1 LARIAFRK
9 KPLRTRPED
18 GALRCHTCGAIRPAA
33 DFAFSNIAL
42 GRLSYAC
49 RSCHAAARRAHYLAH
64 KADYLRQAVA
74 QRKAHRA
81 RNRNEVM
88 AYLAQHP
95 CVDCREAN
103 PVVLEF
109 DHRDPATKLD
119 EVGRMIASKR
129 WPRVLA
135 EIKKCDVRCINCH
148 RRKTAR
154 EFGWAKTSEPVQLG
168 SMRE

>member
-1 LARIAFRK
+1 
-9 KPLRTRPED
+9 LRTRPED

-64 KADYLRQAVA
+64 KADYLRHAVA

-168 SMRE
+168 SVRE